1 MKIRTKYDG
10 LLEWT
15 AYQEQLVNRV
25 YKILPLMEEK
35 RDWKKY
41 LAGLLVE
48 LAGLEDLSDQVD
60 FTSLNGKLNGLYTL
74 TKDDVESGLFRKEVF
89 DSVTLVKKLQLK

>member
-1 MKIRTKYDG
+1 MRIKTKFDG
-10 LLEWT
+10 YLEWT
-15 AYQEQLVNRV
+15 EYQEQLVNRV

-74 TKDDVESGLFRKEVF
+74 TKDQINDGLFRKEVF
-89 DSVTLVKKLQLK
+89 DSVTLVKKIQLK